1 MKLFELN
8 SQYVGELSDTVI
20 NLIYAASAEGQDS
33 ISTQDLIDDL
43 TGEGYFVNVQDLIDI
58 LEGNPV
64 VKTISKDTVELDTGI
79 NAGDDATYT
88 GKDQTDSNKDKVS
101 SMAKTQIGKDF

>member
-33 ISTQDLIDDL
+33 ISTQDLISDL
-43 TGEGYFVNVQDLIDI
+43 ENEGYFVNVQDLIDI
-58 LEGNPV
+58 LDDNPI
-64 VKTISKDTVELDTGI
+64 VKNISKDTVELDTGI
-79 NAGDDATYT
+79 NQDDGATYT
-88 GKDQTDSNKDKVS
+88 GNDQVDSNKTKVTA
-101 SMAKTQIGKDF
+101 MAQRQISRDL

>member
-33 ISTQDLIDDL
+33 VSTQDLLDDL
-43 TGEGYFVNVQDLIDI
+43 EREGYFVNVRELIDI
-58 LEGNPV
+58 LQGNPV
-64 VKTISKDTVELDTGI
+64 VKTISKDTIELDTG
-79 NAGDDATYT
+79 NNDDSAEYADN
-88 GKDQTDSNKDKVS
+88 DQVNSNKDTVA
-101 SMAKTQIGKDF
+101 SMAKKQIGKDL